1 VIGQPTDHASA
12 LGSPLL
18 FTVSAQS
25 RQHRIRPVA
34 KLVSNL
40 LDPKPG
46 LFRNPGMLPQ
56 SQRDCGIMTSGSL
69 SDIAQRCP
77 DRRTS
82 HRRDREEPWSD
93 RPSFASGC
101 PINADLNER
110 LKSGAGVTLPKMA
123 NPRRAEIFALPILPS
138 DSCWSDRDRPRTAPK
153 PRRTLDKQIWQ
164 PGYCR
169 A

>member
-1 VIGQPTDHASA
+1 VIGQPTDHTSA

-46 LFRNPGMLPQ
+46 LFRNPRMLPQ
-56 SQRDCGIMTSGSL
+56 SERDCGIMTSGSL

-82 HRRDREEPWSD
+82 HRRESKEPRAD
-93 RPSFASGC
+93 RPSFASGGSAMVGRGPVRRRPC
-101 PINADLNER
+101 GGGLRNHRENFCKAAKPSRSDANWVER
-110 LKSGAGVTLPKMA
+110 
-123 NPRRAEIFALPILPS
+123 
-138 DSCWSDRDRPRTAPK
+138 
-153 PRRTLDKQIWQ
+153 
-164 PGYCR
+164 CR
-169 A
+169 AATHRLPRARTGSARQSLQLTMD

>member
-1 VIGQPTDHASA
+1 MDIASPKDMAHACSRHLWRVKPKAFQAVATFRGAGRSAFEIIAITTRIPPAPFRAVIGQPTDYTSA

-25 RQHRIRPVA
+25 RQHRVRPVA
-34 KLVSNL
+34 KLMSNL

-56 SQRDCGIMTSGSL
+56 SQRDGGIMTPGSL

-82 HRRDREEPWSD
+82 HRRETEEPS
-93 RPSFASGC
+93 
-101 PINADLNER
+101 ADGG
-110 LKSGAGVTLPKMA
+110 KFQGACL
-123 NPRRAEIFALPILPS
+123 RR
-138 DSCWSDRDRPRTAPK
+138 
-153 PRRTLDKQIWQ
+153 
-164 PGYCR
+164 
-169 A
+169 